1 MVQRKN
7 RLRATLI
14 YTAILVVT
22 LLVIPALQN
31 DMARLNSW
39 IIILF
44 ADFALGAVLL
54 YIPGVWSYEIIIMY
68 ILCGRAVLVRSGSP
82 VSDLLWLIIVWAL
95 IQPWYYFIARR
106 TIRRCN
112 SKLGRHCWKNKDLS
126 VWEIQKFFMPSYV
139 CISLIIAIF
148 GVAFPMFVGVSRRE
162 IIRDLW
168 IGLPCGFIL
177 GLLRYHEF
185 PLILVLIF
193 GPLILLPFTGNS
205 YSQNSLTTMMIAC
218 GSFIT
223 ACFRGYATAF
233 PSFYESRMINNRLFR
248 RRV

>member
-1 MVQRKN
+1 
-7 RLRATLI
+7 
-14 YTAILVVT
+14 
-22 LLVIPALQN
+22 
-31 DMARLNSW
+31 
-39 IIILF
+39 
-44 ADFALGAVLL
+44 
-54 YIPGVWSYEIIIMY
+54 
-68 ILCGRAVLVRSGSP
+68 
-82 VSDLLWLIIVWAL
+82 
-95 IQPWYYFIARR
+95 
-106 TIRRCN
+106 
-112 SKLGRHCWKNKDLS
+112 
-126 VWEIQKFFMPSYV
+126 MPSYV
-139 CISLIIAIF
+139 CISLVIAIF

>member
-1 MVQRKN
+1 
-7 RLRATLI
+7 
-14 YTAILVVT
+14 
-22 LLVIPALQN
+22 
-31 DMARLNSW
+31 MARLNSW
-39 IIILF
+39 IIILL

-112 SKLGRHCWKNKDLS
+112 SKLGRPCWKNKDLS

-139 CISLIIAIF
+139 CISLVIAIF

-168 IGLPCGFIL
+168 RATLRIYPWPTPLPRISSYTRSYFRTSHSTAIYRK
-177 GLLRYHEF
+177 LL
-185 PLILVLIF
+185 L
-193 GPLILLPFTGNS
+193 S
-205 YSQNSLTTMMIAC
+205 K
-218 GSFIT
+218 
-223 ACFRGYATAF
+223 
-233 PSFYESRMINNRLFR
+233 LFDHHDDSVR
-248 RRV
+248 

>member
-39 IIILF
+39 IIILL

-139 CISLIIAIF
+139 CISLVIAIF

-162 IIRDLW
+162 HYPRSVDRATLRIYPW
-168 IGLPCGFIL
+168 PTPLPRISSYTRSYFRTSHSTAIYRK
-177 GLLRYHEF
+177 LL
-185 PLILVLIF
+185 L
-193 GPLILLPFTGNS
+193 S
-205 YSQNSLTTMMIAC
+205 K
-218 GSFIT
+218 
-223 ACFRGYATAF
+223 
-233 PSFYESRMINNRLFR
+233 LFDHHDDSVR
-248 RRV
+248 